1 MTSRG
6 FHFEDRHFQ
15 SLRLKT
21 ASNSVQHLYK
31 PLLDPAEDAQPYQ
44 ELTQGSRCQENN
56 RKIYQDS
63 GDRDTSDSNSGTDSE
78 DHGDVSLEEDTRGRG
93 GGVDRRSCLAVGGVW
108 ITPPRRGGQRGRR
121 GSGGQTPAA
130 GRDNNNREAR
140 QEEEVGKGREEVST
154 QGLQRGLARLRSL
167 SQAGAGAEP
176 LLPPQRRVVA
186 GQLGW
191 WGSRRTSPPSSV
203 PTCRRPAR

>member
-1 MTSRG
+1 MTTRG
-6 FHFEDRHFQ
+6 FHLEDRHFQ

-21 ASNSVQHLYK
+21 TSNSVQLLYK

-78 DHGDVSLEEDTRGRG
+78 DHGDVSLVEEVAPGRG
-93 GGVDRRSCLAVGGVW
+93 GGVDRRSRLAVGGVW

-130 GRDNNNREAR
+130 GRDNDNNNNDREAR
-140 QEEEVGKGREEVST
+140 QEEEVGEGKEEVST
-154 QGLQRGLARLRSL
+154 QELQRGLARLRSL
-167 SQAGAGAEP
+167 SPAGAEP
-176 LLPPQRRVVA
+176 LLPPQRRMVA
-186 GQLGW
+186 
-191 WGSRRTSPPSSV
+191 
-203 PTCRRPAR
+203 